1 MTTMRAKVVLP
12 SGVLLN
18 EPVTK
23 IVAEAPHG
31 SFGLLV
37 NHIDM
42 VTTLVPGILALSA
55 PDGSE
60 IFIAVDEGVLVKRGH
75 EVLISTRGA
84 VVGRLGELRQMIQEE
99 FHDRDVEEQQAR
111 AALERLEAGM
121 MGELLRWE
129 EV

>member
-18 EPVTK
+18 KPVIK
-23 IVAEAPHG
+23 VVAEAPYG

-60 IFIAVDEGVLVKRGH
+60 TFIAVDEGVLVKRGH

-84 VVGRLGELRQMIQEE
+84 VVGRLGELRQLIQEE